1 MSIFKTAEPKEEK
14 VLPWIPL
21 NNLSQIKS
29 ILIKSNTKP
38 QIIFKH
44 SGRCGVSRMVINQFI
59 DSYTYSENE
68 FDLYYLDILNFK
80 QLSNEIGYT
89 FQVFHQSPQLI
100 IIKNGMAKAHSSHS
114 AINSIE
120 LEKFL

>member
-89 FQVFHQSPQLI
+89 LQVFHQSPQLI
-100 IIKNGMAKAHSSHS
+100 IIKNGMAKAYSSHS